1 LFDFFVTKTCRGQY
15 PGLYQLWEFPGHYQK
30 WGFYEKGKPFTCPG
44 DVDFACD
51 IGKSVE
57 CCCIH
62 YDKPHLVL
70 GEETICGEGEQDDDE
85 EDLFCFPPPFGCL
98 SIVAIIALIG
108 AFITLDLFFFV
119 VCCYYCRN
127 DKKRKG
133 RRRRT
138 FEEIPMNEEEE
149 ELHPESLESELSEEI
164 VALTPP
170 PAYSHLYPHFTQSK
184 HQTEL

>member
-1 LFDFFVTKTCRGQY
+1 
-15 PGLYQLWEFPGHYQK
+15 
-30 WGFYEKGKPFTCPG
+30 
-44 DVDFACD
+44 VDSACN

-70 GEETICGEGEQDDDE
+70 GEETICGEGEEDDDE
-85 EDLFCFPPPFGCL
+85 EDIFCFPPPFGCL

-164 VALTPP
+164 AALTPP
-170 PAYSHLYPHFTQSK
+170 PSYSHLYPHSTQSK